1 MYFCE
6 GFQESGCL
14 LLNVC
19 PCKCLSIIPACF
31 ISPPAA
37 PREILDSS
45 KQPLSTTLH
54 YADMKSCQ
62 EAAEHVKTV
71 SSINVHQ
78 LTMRH
83 ELSHELELF
92 LDRGGLKSLWKVLF
106 SQSSSK
112 LTCGLLGLTLGSN
125 FTVWLKIPTHVRDRT
140 SGAYH
145 KCVQNKGYW
154 YVCLFSTVYYVFLK
168 CT

>member
-1 MYFCE
+1 MCTCE
-6 GFQESGCL
+6 GFLESSCL

-19 PCKCLSIIPACF
+19 RCLSIIPGCF
-31 ISPPAA
+31 ISPSAA

-145 KCVQNKGYW
+145 KCVQNKGY
-154 YVCLFSTVYYVFLK
+154 
-168 CT
+168 

>member
-1 MYFCE
+1 MLVSDTCML
-6 GFQESGCL
+6 GFTPS
-14 LLNVC
+14 
-19 PCKCLSIIPACF
+19 
-31 ISPPAA
+31 AA
-37 PREILDSS
+37 PRESLDSS

-92 LDRGGLKSLWKVLF
+92 LDRGGLKSLWEVLF
-106 SQSSSK
+106 SQGSSK
-112 LTCGLLGLTLGSN
+112 LTYGLLGLTLGSN

-140 SGAYH
+140 SGECSLITSVYRV
-145 KCVQNKGYW
+145 KCLY
-154 YVCLFSTVYYVFLK
+154 
-168 CT
+168 